1 LARRLIA
8 GLRRRLPRRTLQLRL
23 AAFYGGLFLISGVIL
38 LAIPNILVR
47 AATASVEA
55 APGSALPIR
64 RAVLLQQHGADIH
77 AQLVFSLLALV
88 FMVGASFGLGWV
100 VAGRVLRPLR
110 FITATARE
118 ISASNLHRR
127 LALQGPDDEFRELGA
142 TLDDLF
148 SRLESS
154 FDSQRR
160 FVANASHEL
169 RTPLTAERALLQ
181 VALADPAASADSLR
195 AACEQV
201 LKLGGQQEQLIAA
214 LLTLA
219 TSERGVERWEPVD
232 LSAIAEQAALS
243 RQDEAARRRITV
255 TLDCSPARCSGD
267 PRLVEIMVSNL
278 MDNAIRHN
286 VEGGWAKVITSTGP
300 AGVALNVANSGP
312 VVRPEEVDR
321 LFQPFQRQ
329 TGARVHRPD
338 GHGLGLG
345 LAIVRAIA
353 RDHHAQLDARARPDG
368 GLVIDV
374 MFPSP
379 AETGPTASPR
389 LLPR

>member
-1 LARRLIA
+1 VARRLIA
-8 GLRRRLPRRTLQLRL
+8 GIRRRLPRRTLQLRL
-23 AAFYGGLFLISGVIL
+23 AAFYGSLFLISGVVL

-47 AATASVEA
+47 SASVA
-55 APGSALPIR
+55 MAPGGPAIPLR

-77 AQLVFSLLALV
+77 SQLVFSGLALV
-88 FMVGASFGLGWV
+88 IMVGASFGLGWV

-127 LALQGPDDEFRELGA
+127 LALHGHDDEFRELGA

-148 SRLESS
+148 ARLEAS
-154 FDSQRR
+154 FESQRR

-181 VALADPAASADSLR
+181 VALADPAASTASLR

-201 LKLGGQQEQLIAA
+201 LQLGGQQEELIAA

-232 LSAIAEQAALS
+232 LAAVAEQAVAS
-243 RQDEAARRRITV
+243 RQDEAADRRITV
-255 TLDCSPARCSGD
+255 TVDRSPAGCSGD
-267 PRLVEIMVSNL
+267 PRLIEIMVSNL

-286 VEGGWAKVITSTGP
+286 VDGGWARVTTSTGS
-300 AGVALNVANSGP
+300 AGGVVSVANSGP
-312 VVRPEEVDR
+312 VVRPADVDG

-329 TGARVHRPD
+329 RAARVHRPD

-353 RDHHAQLDARARPDG
+353 NDHHARLVAQARPDG
-368 GLVIDV
+368 GLVIEV
-374 MFPSP
+374 TFPPP
-379 AETGPTASPR
+379 ARWAA
-389 LLPR
+389 L